1 VAAEPISGPPSGL
14 GRRPGAVQWLALV
27 LLSVALAAVL
37 LLVHAPAALMLG
49 PLIAA
54 IAVASNGARLRLPLP
69 PFVLAQG
76 IVGCL
81 IAKMVPLSIVG
92 DVLQHWF
99 LFSVGVLAVVA
110 ISSGLGWL
118 MTRWQVLP
126 GTTALWG
133 TSPGAASVM
142 TIMAESYGADV
153 RLVAFMQYG
162 RVVLVAVVAALVT
175 HFFGVN
181 TANAHA
187 AMVWFPPVNW
197 LALGETLALA
207 VIGPLLAKRL
217 NIPAGAFLVPMIAG
231 IVLTHMGLM
240 TIELPPWLLAVSY
253 ALVGWNVGLR
263 FSKPLLIHAAKAL
276 PRIMACILTMIVLCG
291 GVAWL
296 MVAAIG
302 VDPLTAYL
310 ATSPG
315 GSDSVAII
323 AASTNVDVSFVMAM
337 QTVRMIAVLFIG
349 PVLTKYIVTHSN
361 PVPSV
366 STLKSKDDHP

>member
-1 VAAEPISGPPSGL
+1 MAWSSLIALSSGL
-14 GRRPGAVQWLALV
+14 
-27 LLSVALAAVL
+27 AAL
-37 LLVHAPAALMLG
+37 LLWLHAPAALMLG
-49 PLIAA
+49 PLAAA
-54 IAVASNGARLRLPLP
+54 IVVASSGGKVRLPLP

-92 DVLQHWF
+92 DVLRHWF

-110 ISSGLGWL
+110 ISTLLGWL

-162 RVVLVAVVAALVT
+162 RVVLVAAVAALVT
-175 HFFGVN
+175 RAFGVN
-181 TANAHA
+181 PAHA
-187 AMVWFPPVNW
+187 PAAIVWFPLVNW
-197 LALGETLALA
+197 LALGETLAIA
-207 VIGPLLAKRL
+207 VVGPMIARRL
-217 NIPAGAFLVPMIAG
+217 NIPAGAFLVPMIGG
-231 IVLTHMGLM
+231 IVLTHLGWM
-240 TIELPPWLLAVSY
+240 TIELPTWLLAASY
-253 ALVGWNVGLR
+253 AMVGWNVGLR
-263 FSKPLLIHAAKAL
+263 FSKPLLIHAARAL
-276 PRIMACILTMIVLCG
+276 PRVLACILAMIVMCG

-296 MVAAIG
+296 MVLAIG

-323 AASTNVDVSFVMAM
+323 AASSSVDVSFVMAM

-361 PVPSV
+361 PVPAPHADRNNMS
-366 STLKSKDDHP
+366 